1 MVDLFSL
8 IIIIAAVFGITY
20 FLIKR
25 YNNRGT
31 YDSVQSRLERLES
44 LVAENEHN
52 EIVTSEKNIDT
63 PSSQP
68 GETATIDNNPLS
80 AMQPPK

>member
-1 MVDLFSL
+1 MASTFSL
-8 IIIIAAVFGITY
+8 YIGIAAVFGITY

-68 GETATIDNNPLS
+68 EEIATVF
-80 AMQPPK
+80 